1 MTETL
6 FNHYDAVSEYN
17 KLLWE
22 LNLTKE
28 DIKALNEYNYYLKN
42 PHLYKRC
49 KRCGTIKP
57 TTEFYKNILKSKG
70 VFDYCKECAKKRQ
83 RELRCERQ
91 RNNRADNSLCKTA

>member
-1 MTETL
+1 MTESLVT
-6 FNHYDAVSEYN
+6 HCDAVSEYN

-22 LNLTKE
+22 LNLTDE
-28 DIKALNEYNYYLKN
+28 DKKALNEYDYYLKN

-57 TTEFYKNILKSKG
+57 ITEFYAHVLKKQG

-83 RELRCERQ
+83 RELRVM
-91 RNNRADNSLCKTA
+91 RNANKSLYTTK